1 MFKRVIAFLLT
12 FFVMLTLFAGC
23 SAQDQAQAFDA
34 ESFVDDCRILAPASQ
49 YDAGKLKNFEIDFIR
64 SVLIKFGKSDY
75 YKNMTEQERETALK
89 EICEVLKTY
98 SYGLAKNGFAEDYTV
113 DMKRH
118 NVICRLKDFSDSEVM
133 WSMPGY

>member
-1 MFKRVIAFLLT
+1 
-12 FFVMLTLFAGC
+12 
-23 SAQDQAQAFDA
+23 
-34 ESFVDDCRILAPASQ
+34 
-49 YDAGKLKNFEIDFIR
+49 
-64 SVLIKFGKSDY
+64 
-75 YKNMTEQERETALK
+75 MTEQERETALK